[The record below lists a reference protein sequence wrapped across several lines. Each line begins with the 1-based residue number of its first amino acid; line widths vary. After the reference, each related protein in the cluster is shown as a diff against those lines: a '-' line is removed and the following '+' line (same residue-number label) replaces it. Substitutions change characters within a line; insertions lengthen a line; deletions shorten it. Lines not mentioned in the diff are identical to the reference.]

1 MIGLAPLDRLDA
13 TPKPTKTFFNRPSQS
28 SAMSCDGREAEAK
41 TSHWI
46 IIKEP
51 TLDVEA
57 RAFTTPVTSY
67 GDVCAS
73 DIVSV
78 SSAVPSETGFDRGRR
93 SHHSAPIVHS
103 LS

>member
-1 MIGLAPLDRLDA
+1 MG
-13 TPKPTKTFFNRPSQS
+13 K
-28 SAMSCDGREAEAK
+28 
-41 TSHWI
+41 
-46 IIKEP
+46 KEL

-67 GDVCAS
+67 GDVGAS
-73 DIVSV
+73 ENSDDDGRMDA
-78 SSAVPSETGFDRGRR
+78 SSTAIIPLESDFDRDRR

>member
-1 MIGLAPLDRLDA
+1 M
-13 TPKPTKTFFNRPSQS
+13 
-28 SAMSCDGREAEAK
+28 CEE
-41 TSHWI
+41 
-46 IIKEP
+46 KEP

-67 GDVCAS
+67 GDVDVDVGPSENNDDDGRMDA
-73 DIVSV
+73 
-78 SSAVPSETGFDRGRR
+78 SSAVIPVPLELVFDRERR

>member
-1 MIGLAPLDRLDA
+1 MLE
-13 TPKPTKTFFNRPSQS
+13 K
-28 SAMSCDGREAEAK
+28 
-41 TSHWI
+41 
-46 IIKEP
+46 KEL

-67 GDVCAS
+67 GDVGVGGS
-73 DIVSV
+73 GNNDDDGMMDT
-78 SSAVPSETGFDRGRR
+78 SSTAIPVPLEPDFDRERR

>member
-1 MIGLAPLDRLDA
+1 MCG
-13 TPKPTKTFFNRPSQS
+13 
-28 SAMSCDGREAEAK
+28 E
-41 TSHWI
+41 
-46 IIKEP
+46 KEL

-67 GDVCAS
+67 GDVGAS
-73 DIVSV
+73 ENNDDDGRMDV
-78 SSAVPSETGFDRGRR
+78 SSTAVIPLEPDFDRERR

>member
-1 MIGLAPLDRLDA
+1 MGEKKL
-13 TPKPTKTFFNRPSQS
+13 
-28 SAMSCDGREAEAK
+28 
-41 TSHWI
+41 
-46 IIKEP
+46 

-67 GDVCAS
+67 GDVDVGAS
-73 DIVSV
+73 ENNDDGGRMDA
-78 SSAVPSETGFDRGRR
+78 SSTVDEPDFDRERR